1 MVNNMARKK
10 KIKVLALDT
19 SSNKTGWALF
29 INGKYAESG
38 LIDLSKNK
46 NVEERI
52 KKMCLTITTLIFD
65 KSPDNVVIE
74 QLSST
79 RNADTTRKLSRI
91 IGAVFYYCISN
102 NINYTEM
109 SCATWRD
116 LVGIKKSRGKKV
128 KVDSMNRVLQKYK
141 LDVDDNEADAINI
154 CDAFCLKNE
163 RKKI

>member
-52 KKMCLTITTLIFD
+52 KKMCLSITNLIFD
-65 KSPDNVVIE
+65 KSPDIVVIE

-109 SCATWRD
+109 SCSTWRD

>member
-1 MVNNMARKK
+1 MVRKK
-10 KIKVLALDT
+10 KHRVLAFDT
-19 SSNKTGWALF
+19 ATKKTGWALF

-38 LIDLSKNK
+38 VIDLSKNK

-52 KKMCLTITTLIFD
+52 KKMCLSITTLIFD

-91 IGAVFYYCISN
+91 IGAVYYYCISKD
-102 NINYTEM
+102 INYSEM
-109 SCATWRD
+109 SCKMWRNT
-116 LVGIKKSRGKKV
+116 VGIKNSNGEKV
-128 KVDSMNRVLQKYK
+128 KIDSMNRVLQKYK
-141 LDVDDNEADAINI
+141 LDTDDNEADAINI

-163 RKKI
+163 RKNI